1 MNYRTKIITT
11 MRDEDFFQQ
20 LGQRIAAL
28 RQQRGLSQAAL
39 ADQLGLKQQAWA
51 TYETATRRLPS
62 SLLLP
67 TAQALGV
74 TLDDLMAVEPPKAKR
89 GPVPKLQRQLD
100 AVTRL
105 PKPEQQLVSQLL
117 EKFVG
122 GEAARAS

>member
-1 MNYRTKIITT
+1 MNYRTKITTT

-39 ADQLGLKQQAWA
+39 AEQLGLKQQAWA

-67 TAQALGV
+67 TAQALSV
-74 TLDDLMAVEPPKAKR
+74 TLDELMAIEPSRGKR
-89 GPVPKLQRQLD
+89 GPVPRLQRQLD

-122 GEAARAS
+122 GAAAKAG

>member
-1 MNYRTKIITT
+1 MHSSTHTTAT

-39 ADQLGLKQQAWA
+39 AQQLGLKQQAWA
-51 TYETATRRLPS
+51 TYESATRRLPS
-62 SLLLP
+62 SLLMP

-74 TLDDLMAVEPPKAKR
+74 TLDELMAVELPKGKR

-122 GEAARAS
+122 GAAAKAG

>member
-1 MNYRTKIITT
+1 MNYRTQITVT

-28 RQQRGLSQAAL
+28 RQQRSLSQAAL
-39 ADQLGLKQQAWA
+39 AEQLGLKQQAWA

-74 TLDDLMAVEPPKAKR
+74 TLDELMAVEVPKGKR

-105 PKPEQQLVSQLL
+105 PKPAQQLVSQLL

-122 GEAARAS
+122 GEAVRAG